1 MELNNIMTKKLILF
15 VLLLFSFSNAV
26 EIKVQVLGSGGP
38 LTYKRAST
46 SYLIWIDGK
55 SKILVDLGSGSL
67 LRFNEVNR
75 NIEDIEI
82 VLLTHFHTDHTVDF
96 SEFVKSLY
104 FYDAKKK
111 ITVIAP
117 DGNEY
122 FPDFKQFTDALFGEE
137 GAYRYLSSTFKQNI
151 NPIQTSSK
159 IGKVKEFQ
167 FKNYKIY
174 SLGVNH
180 GIVPALAYK
189 IVIGNK
195 IISFSGDTS
204 ARTNNLIDF
213 VKNSDIFVAHMAINQ
228 NSNIYAKRLHM
239 TPYRIGEIAKKA
251 NVKLLVLSHRM
262 KRTIGHEEENLKEI
276 RKNYKGKIILAED
289 KDFYILK

>member
-1 MELNNIMTKKLILF
+1 MKKFLLIL
-15 VLLLFSFSNAV
+15 LLLFSASYSQ
-26 EIKVQVLGSGGP
+26 EIKVQILGSGGP

-67 LRFNEVNR
+67 LRFNEVNG

-96 SEFVKSLY
+96 FEFVKSLY
-104 FYDAKKK
+104 FHDIKEK

-122 FPDFKQFTDALFGEE
+122 FPDFKQFTDALFGKN
-137 GAYRYLSSTFKQNI
+137 GAYRYLNLTFKQSI

-167 FKNYKIY
+167 FKDYKIY

-180 GIVPALAYK
+180 GIVPAVAYK

-204 ARTNNLIDF
+204 ARTGNLIDF

-228 NSNIYAKRLHM
+228 DSNIYAKKLHM

-262 KRTIGHEEENLKEI
+262 KRTIGHEKENLKEI

-289 KDFYILK
+289 KDFFILK